1 MCGFDGNQVRHSQV
15 ASRAR
20 AVLAIQNFIE
30 TPDKPRRIYS
40 SLTLLLPASPN
51 PSPPSCAAARPHR
64 SREPDGVRGDVDLSV
79 VDLSVS
85 IISKTPLDSL
95 GKRLNNRFTKTV

>member
-1 MCGFDGNQVRHSQV
+1 MSGFNGNQVRHSQV
-15 ASRAR
+15 ATRAG

-51 PSPPSCAAARPHR
+51 PSPPV
-64 SREPDGVRGDVDLSV
+64 VRGD
-79 VDLSVS
+79 
-85 IISKTPLDSL
+85 KTAS
-95 GKRLNNRFTKTV
+95 FTRASWRSW